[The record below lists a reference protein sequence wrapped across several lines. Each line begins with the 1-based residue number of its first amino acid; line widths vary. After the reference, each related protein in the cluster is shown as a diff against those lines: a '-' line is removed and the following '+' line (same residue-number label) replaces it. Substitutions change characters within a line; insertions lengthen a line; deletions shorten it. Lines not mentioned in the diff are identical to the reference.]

1 MKIYKEILS
10 NIKDLKNAS
19 QVHTEKV
26 FLSSDDLLK
35 KVIVAVTDHGNEI
48 GIQLS
53 EKDVLKDGDIIFQD
67 ETNIIYVCLE
77 TTDVLIIKAKT
88 IGEMALIAH
97 NLGNRHMPAQFHG
110 DEMYVPYDYLVED
123 YLKEQKVSYER
134 KDIKLETAFR
144 HVDGAH

>member
-19 QVHTEKV
+19 QVHSEKI
-26 FLSSDDLLK
+26 FLTSDDLLK
-35 KVIVAVTDHGNEI
+35 KIIVAVTDHGNEI
-48 GIQLS
+48 GIQLP
-53 EKDVLKDGDIIFQD
+53 EKQTLKDGDIIFND
-67 ETNIIYVCLE
+67 GHNIIYVCLE

-110 DEMYVPYDYLVED
+110 DHMYIPYDYLVEE
-123 YLKEQKVSYER
+123 YLKEQKVDYER
-134 KDIKLETAFR
+134 QHIKLETAFR